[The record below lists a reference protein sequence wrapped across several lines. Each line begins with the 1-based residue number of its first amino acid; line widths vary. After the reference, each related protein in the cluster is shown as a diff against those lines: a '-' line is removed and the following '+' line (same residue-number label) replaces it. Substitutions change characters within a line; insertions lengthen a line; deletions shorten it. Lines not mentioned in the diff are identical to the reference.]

1 MNLPSGHREFALP
14 VPTLAK
20 LKPARDMYYLLRS
33 IPDLAKFRVAFLLV
47 KAWATSRGLYGA
59 RFGLLGGIHITVLLV
74 PICKQ
79 LATLPR
85 AVSTTNILTTFF
97 AHYAAFDWDTQV
109 VLDPFFHKELRY
121 HRTSREPFCLLGWHA
136 PALNTAMT
144 ASTPTV
150 KSIAAEISKTNSLL
164 SQPGATWDTILGSVG
179 TASSGV
185 YDFLQSF
192 KSYVKIDARFW
203 GSSPTR
209 GRKFLG
215 WLESRCVAVLVGK
228 NLRDPTD
235 LAIDCVA
242 NSYATDMNRKAPAL
256 LPRLWPGRFIDAPI
270 TETTTDSE
278 YQGFYLIG
286 LTWNGDGSDRAK
298 DDTKATKMTL
308 QGLLRDFETRMRSD
322 ARYYDATSSW
332 MAASVVNV
340 GDIASAVL
348 DPGYLDSLGAASG
361 DDDDDADD
369 SEEEE
374 DEEDEDDTSNDDET
388 AGSSSRT
395 KPRRGVRP
403 AKLNVPTSAKPQGMG
418 RFRPASDVLSRLRWD
433 RAVDAADFL
442 VGFEDR
448 FAGAQEKPLAQWKTE
463 QTDEEFIPQH
473 RILYFKRRSDG
484 RVVWERKTR
493 VDRVFGSGVVP
504 ADSTLS

>member
-33 IPDLAKFRVAFLLV
+33 IPDLAKFRVAFLLI

-85 AVSTTNILTTFF
+85 AVSTTDILTTFF

-164 SQPGATWDTILGSVG
+164 SQPGATWDSIIGPVGS
-179 TASSGV
+179 AASGV
-185 YDFLQSF
+185 HDFLQSF

-215 WLESRCVAVLVGK
+215 WLESRCVAVLVGR
-228 NLRDPTD
+228 NLRD
-235 LAIDCVA
+235 
-242 NSYATDMNRKAPAL
+242 
-256 LPRLWPGRFIDAPI
+256 
-270 TETTTDSE
+270 
-278 YQGFYLIG
+278 
-286 LTWNGDGSDRAK
+286 
-298 DDTKATKMTL
+298 
-308 QGLLRDFETRMRSD
+308 
-322 ARYYDATSSW
+322 
-332 MAASVVNV
+332 
-340 GDIASAVL
+340 
-348 DPGYLDSLGAASG
+348 
-361 DDDDDADD
+361 
-369 SEEEE
+369 
-374 DEEDEDDTSNDDET
+374 
-388 AGSSSRT
+388 
-395 KPRRGVRP
+395 
-403 AKLNVPTSAKPQGMG
+403 
-418 RFRPASDVLSRLRWD
+418 
-433 RAVDAADFL
+433 
-442 VGFEDR
+442 
-448 FAGAQEKPLAQWKTE
+448 
-463 QTDEEFIPQH
+463 H
-473 RILYFKRRSDG
+473 
-484 RVVWERKTR
+484 
-493 VDRVFGSGVVP
+493 
-504 ADSTLS
+504 